1 MSQNAKIMELMDP
14 ESALKDVG
22 QALKA
27 IFPVVSEEAR
37 GEFLLG
43 LVGES
48 QSGKVS
54 SLVHL

>member
-1 MSQNAKIMELMDP
+1 MSQLAKIMERMDP

-22 QALKA
+22 QALKT

-48 QSGKVS
+48 QSDKVS